1 MLGLKSVLYQAVDM
15 FFYILYLLIFVR
27 IIISWLP
34 IGRDNSLV
42 SLIYTFTDPI
52 LGPIRSMIEK
62 SPLGGGMMLD
72 FSPIIALFVMNI
84 VKMIVLA
91 IIVSIF

>member
-1 MLGLKSVLYQAVDM
+1 MLVLKSVLYQAVDM

-42 SLIYTFTDPI
+42 RLIYSFTEPI
-52 LGPIRSMIEK
+52 LGPIRNMIEK
-62 SPLGGGMMLD
+62 SPIGGGMMLD

-84 VKMIVLA
+84 VKMVILA
-91 IIVSIF
+91 IIVSVF